1 MTVKPKSH
9 ISEEQAIITLIQVYL
24 SHTAKW
30 YSSLIASAVGVLA
43 LPILALNIT
52 ITSDAPNTFLFL
64 ERGFFSVL
72 TLFLLLASLY
82 FVSKVNYSLA
92 LLDDL
97 YASIEVRGTENN
109 LMEYLIQ
116 RKSHLLSKVK
126 VFRDLYRFQREVG
139 KWLNLSTILLVL
151 GSFAV
156 GFFLLMLIWWGYS
169 SMWQALFIF
178 AALYLFSLGLLFKQ
192 IPIL

>member
-1 MTVKPKSH
+1 MTVKSKSH

-52 ITSDAPNTFLFL
+52 ITSNAPNTFLFL

-82 FVSKVNYSLA
+82 FVSNANYGGR
-92 LLDDL
+92 
-97 YASIEVRGTENN
+97 V
-109 LMEYLIQ
+109 LI
-116 RKSHLLSKVK
+116 
-126 VFRDLYRFQREVG
+126 Y
-139 KWLNLSTILLVL
+139 
-151 GSFAV
+151 
-156 GFFLLMLIWWGYS
+156 
-169 SMWQALFIF
+169 
-178 AALYLFSLGLLFKQ
+178 
-192 IPIL
+192 